1 MKSQEKIYSER
12 RLLVNN
18 TTDMLST
25 EIEFFTV
32 DGAIFYKMGNVV
44 KVFHVDSH
52 EMINFVLD
60 GMQQF
65 YPKAFEALA
74 DCYKA
79 CKPNPAYY
87 KYRIAARFIKCNF
100 AALDNKADIENR
112 WFGTFEYVN
121 CPMRGECRLQGIVC
135 SPEFNHRLSPAEL
148 RVLRLVYD
156 GLPEHE
162 IAGMLFI
169 SPHTVHT
176 HIRNAYTRIGVHS
189 RAEFVKYIEK
199 YKLF

>member
-1 MKSQEKIYSER
+1 
-12 RLLVNN
+12 
-18 TTDMLST
+18 MLST

-135 SPEFNHRLSPAEL
+135 SPELNFGFFVWCTMDFRSMRLQACCL
-148 RVLRLVYD
+148 YRR
-156 GLPEHE
+156 
-162 IAGMLFI
+162 IRCI
-169 SPHTVHT
+169 HTYAM
-176 HIRNAYTRIGVHS
+176 HIR
-189 RAEFVKYIEK
+189 E
-199 YKLF
+199 